1 MSLEEDNSGQ
11 NRGKICNWNLENK
24 FTRINTMKRMEWLIL
39 EKIIHVCVF
48 YIHLQ
53 YIIVGNT
60 FNNTMCSGNKSNI
73 PFTTIANMKPKC
85 QQRLKMIEKH
95 MLNEYF

>member
-1 MSLEEDNSGQ
+1 MSLEKTIVDKTDEKYAIG
-11 NRGKICNWNLENK
+11 IWNK

-60 FNNTMCSGNKSNI
+60 FNNTMCSSNKSNI